1 MSKLPDQYYLYA
13 LAILAVILALS
24 VILNVFRG
32 KKLKKLKKEISTNKR
47 QLSSKL
53 FELEIFNN
61 LAQKGYS
68 INVNEVLDTFIN
80 RLDSQNQL
88 KYCVASY
95 ILLDNGKAL
104 FRAHLKEGVSKEYI
118 SDIKSKMLES
128 IKLVSPTAFTSRI
141 LEENITGAKINDLSK
156 LSVSTFFN
164 VPLEVSGDFFGV
176 FTISGHNSNSFSEE
190 DINIVYEIF
199 NNAMKAIANLG
210 DLIGHEKGKLQ
221 VMVDSMYDGVI
232 MIDKNFRVLVVNPA
246 SYKLMGMEQN
256 LNLNIF
262 DVFDYFSGTFSLE
275 EKLAKVFATGK
286 VESVS
291 ELKIGDKY
299 YEIVVIPVKANED
312 IIGGGILIHDQSE
325 EMELRKLRQD
335 FTAMMVHELRSPLTV
350 IKGTS
355 DLLIKEYKNL
365 NSEQVNTFIVQIK
378 DSAIALL
385 GIVNELLDASKI
397 EAGKVELFKKQG
409 DINKIINDE
418 FNYYYNLARDKGIN
432 FSFDLDLSIQ
442 KFYFDEQKIKQVLN
456 NLLSNAIKFTD
467 PGGTLVIVSKNYGS
481 YIGISVNDSG
491 KGVPDEVKEL
501 LFQKFVQARESDKSN
516 EQGTGLGLVIC
527 KGIVEAHG
535 GRIWIEDNVPKGA
548 KFIFTLP
555 SV

>member
-1 MSKLPDQYYLYA
+1 MINLPDQYLLYVF
-13 LAILAVILALS
+13 ILLVVFLVAS
-24 VILNVFRG
+24 VIINIFRG
-32 KKLKKLKKEISTNKR
+32 KRIKKLTNELLSNKR
-47 QLSSKL
+47 QLNSKL
-53 FELEIFNN
+53 FELEVINN

-68 INVNEVLDTFIN
+68 INVKEVLDTFIN
-80 RLDSQNQL
+80 RLDNQNHL

-95 ILLDNGKAL
+95 ILLENGKAL
-104 FRAHLKEGVSKEYI
+104 FRAHLKENVSNEYI
-118 SDIKSKMLES
+118 NDIKNKMIES
-128 IKLVSPTAFTSRI
+128 IKLVSPGAMTSRS
-141 LEENITGAKINDLSK
+141 LEESLTGASVNNISK
-156 LSVSTFFN
+156 LSVVSYFN
-164 VPLEVSGDFFGV
+164 VPLVVSNEFFGV
-176 FTISGHNSNSFSEE
+176 LTLSGYSSKSFGDE
-190 DINIVYEIF
+190 DIKLVYEIF
-199 NNAMKAIANLG
+199 NNAMKAITNLG

-232 MIDKNFRVLVVNPA
+232 MIDKNFRVLIVNPA
-246 SYKLMGMEQN
+246 SYKLMGMEQD

-286 VESVS
+286 IESVS

-299 YEIVVIPVKANED
+299 YEIVVIPVKANEE

-365 NSEQVNTFIVQIK
+365 SSDQVNTFIVQIK

-385 GIVNELLDASKI
+385 GIVNELLDESKI
-397 EAGKVELFKKQG
+397 KAGKIELFKKQG
-409 DINKIINDE
+409 DINQLINDE

-432 FSFDLDLSIQ
+432 FSFDLDLSIR
-442 KFYFDEQKIKQVLN
+442 KIYFDEQKIKQVLN
-456 NLLSNAIKFTD
+456 NLLSNAIKFTE
-467 PGGTLVIVSKNYGS
+467 PGGEIVIVSKNYSS

-491 KGVPDEVKEL
+491 KGVPDDVKEL

-548 KFIFTLP
+548 KFIFTIP
-555 SV
+555 TV

>member
-68 INVNEVLDTFIN
+68 INVNEV
-80 RLDSQNQL
+80 
-88 KYCVASY
+88 
-95 ILLDNGKAL
+95 LDNGKAL

-232 MIDKNFRVLVVNPA
+232 MIDKNFRILAV
-246 SYKLMGMEQN
+246 
-256 LNLNIF
+256 
-262 DVFDYFSGTFSLE
+262 E
-275 EKLAKVFATGK
+275 EF
-286 VESVS
+286 
-291 ELKIGDKY
+291 
-299 YEIVVIPVKANED
+299 
-312 IIGGGILIHDQSE
+312 
-325 EMELRKLRQD
+325 
-335 FTAMMVHELRSPLTV
+335 
-350 IKGTS
+350 
-355 DLLIKEYKNL
+355 
-365 NSEQVNTFIVQIK
+365 
-378 DSAIALL
+378 
-385 GIVNELLDASKI
+385 
-397 EAGKVELFKKQG
+397 
-409 DINKIINDE
+409 
-418 FNYYYNLARDKGIN
+418 
-432 FSFDLDLSIQ
+432 
-442 KFYFDEQKIKQVLN
+442 
-456 NLLSNAIKFTD
+456 
-467 PGGTLVIVSKNYGS
+467 
-481 YIGISVNDSG
+481 
-491 KGVPDEVKEL
+491 
-501 LFQKFVQARESDKSN
+501 
-516 EQGTGLGLVIC
+516 
-527 KGIVEAHG
+527 
-535 GRIWIEDNVPKGA
+535 
-548 KFIFTLP
+548 
-555 SV
+555 

>member
-128 IKLVSPTAFTSRI
+128 IKLVSPTAFTSRT

-262 DVFDYFSGTFSLE
+262 DVFDYFSGTFSL
-275 EKLAKVFATGK
+275 
-286 VESVS
+286 
-291 ELKIGDKY
+291 
-299 YEIVVIPVKANED
+299 
-312 IIGGGILIHDQSE
+312 
-325 EMELRKLRQD
+325 
-335 FTAMMVHELRSPLTV
+335 
-350 IKGTS
+350 
-355 DLLIKEYKNL
+355 
-365 NSEQVNTFIVQIK
+365 
-378 DSAIALL
+378 
-385 GIVNELLDASKI
+385 
-397 EAGKVELFKKQG
+397 
-409 DINKIINDE
+409 
-418 FNYYYNLARDKGIN
+418 
-432 FSFDLDLSIQ
+432 
-442 KFYFDEQKIKQVLN
+442 
-456 NLLSNAIKFTD
+456 
-467 PGGTLVIVSKNYGS
+467 
-481 YIGISVNDSG
+481 
-491 KGVPDEVKEL
+491 
-501 LFQKFVQARESDKSN
+501 
-516 EQGTGLGLVIC
+516 
-527 KGIVEAHG
+527 
-535 GRIWIEDNVPKGA
+535 
-548 KFIFTLP
+548 
-555 SV
+555 

>member
-1 MSKLPDQYYLYA
+1 M
-13 LAILAVILALS
+13 I
-24 VILNVFRG
+24 
-32 KKLKKLKKEISTNKR
+32 
-47 QLSSKL
+47 
-53 FELEIFNN
+53 
-61 LAQKGYS
+61 
-68 INVNEVLDTFIN
+68 
-80 RLDSQNQL
+80 
-88 KYCVASY
+88 
-95 ILLDNGKAL
+95 
-104 FRAHLKEGVSKEYI
+104 
-118 SDIKSKMLES
+118 ES
-128 IKLVSPTAFTSRI
+128 IKLVSPGAMTSRS
-141 LEENITGAKINDLSK
+141 LEESLTGASVNNISK
-156 LSVSTFFN
+156 LSVVSYFN
-164 VPLEVSGDFFGV
+164 VPLVVSNEFFGV
-176 FTISGHNSNSFSEE
+176 LTLSGYSSKSFGDE
-190 DINIVYEIF
+190 DIKLVYEIF
-199 NNAMKAIANLG
+199 NNAMKAITNLG

-232 MIDKNFRVLVVNPA
+232 MIDKNFRVLIVNPA
-246 SYKLMGMEQN
+246 SYKLMGMEQD

-286 VESVS
+286 IESVS

-299 YEIVVIPVKANED
+299 YEIVVIPVKANEE

-365 NSEQVNTFIVQIK
+365 SSDQVNTFIVQIK

-385 GIVNELLDASKI
+385 GIVNELLDESKI
-397 EAGKVELFKKQG
+397 KAGKIELFKKQG
-409 DINKIINDE
+409 DINQLINDE

-432 FSFDLDLSIQ
+432 FSFDLDLSIR
-442 KFYFDEQKIKQVLN
+442 KIYFDEQKIKQVLN
-456 NLLSNAIKFTD
+456 NLLSNAIKFTE
-467 PGGTLVIVSKNYGS
+467 PGGEIVIVSKNYSS

-491 KGVPDEVKEL
+491 KGVPDDVKEL

-548 KFIFTLP
+548 KFIFTIP
-555 SV
+555 TV

>member
-1 MSKLPDQYYLYA
+1 MINLPDQYLLYVF
-13 LAILAVILALS
+13 ILLVVFLVAS
-24 VILNVFRG
+24 VIINIFRG
-32 KKLKKLKKEISTNKR
+32 KRIKKLTNELLSNKR
-47 QLSSKL
+47 QLNSKL
-53 FELEIFNN
+53 FELEVINN

-68 INVNEVLDTFIN
+68 INVKEVLDTFIN
-80 RLDSQNQL
+80 RLDNQNHL

-95 ILLDNGKAL
+95 ILLENGKAL
-104 FRAHLKEGVSKEYI
+104 FRAHLKENVSNEYI
-118 SDIKSKMLES
+118 NDIKNKMIES
-128 IKLVSPTAFTSRI
+128 IKLVSPGAMTSRS
-141 LEENITGAKINDLSK
+141 LEESLTGASVNNISK
-156 LSVSTFFN
+156 LSVVSYFN
-164 VPLEVSGDFFGV
+164 VPLVVSNEFFGV
-176 FTISGHNSNSFSEE
+176 LTLSGYSSKSFGDE
-190 DINIVYEIF
+190 DIKLVYEIF
-199 NNAMKAIANLG
+199 NNAMKAITNLG

-232 MIDKNFRVLVVNPA
+232 MIDKNFRVLIVNPA
-246 SYKLMGMEQN
+246 SYKLMGMEQD

-286 VESVS
+286 IESVS

-299 YEIVVIPVKANED
+299 YEIVVIPVKANEE

-365 NSEQVNTFIVQIK
+365 SSDQVNTFIVQIK

-385 GIVNELLDASKI
+385 GIVNELLDESKI
-397 EAGKVELFKKQG
+397 KAGKIELFKKQG
-409 DINKIINDE
+409 DINQLINDE
-418 FNYYYNLARDKGIN
+418 FNYYYNLARDKGVN
-432 FSFDLDLSIQ
+432 FSFDLDLSIR
-442 KFYFDEQKIKQVLN
+442 KIYFDEQKIKQVLN
-456 NLLSNAIKFTD
+456 NLLSNAIKFTE
-467 PGGTLVIVSKNYGS
+467 PGGEIVIVSKNYSS

-491 KGVPDEVKEL
+491 KGVPDDVKEL

-548 KFIFTLP
+548 KFIFTIP
-555 SV
+555 TV

>member
-1 MSKLPDQYYLYA
+1 MINLPDQYLLYVF
-13 LAILAVILALS
+13 ILLVVFLVAS
-24 VILNVFRG
+24 VIINIFRG
-32 KKLKKLKKEISTNKR
+32 KRIKKLTNELLSNKR
-47 QLSSKL
+47 QLNSKL
-53 FELEIFNN
+53 FELEVINN

-68 INVNEVLDTFIN
+68 INVKEVLDTFIN
-80 RLDSQNQL
+80 RLDNQNHL

-95 ILLDNGKAL
+95 ILLENGKAI

-118 SDIKSKMLES
+118 NDIKNKMIDS
-128 IKLVSPTAFTSRI
+128 IKLVSQEAMTARS
-141 LEENITGAKINDLSK
+141 LEENLTGASVNNISK
-156 LSVSTFFN
+156 LSAVSYFN
-164 VPLEVSGDFFGV
+164 VPLAVSNEYFGV
-176 FTISGHNSNSFSEE
+176 LTLSGSSFKSFGDE
-190 DINIVYEIF
+190 DIKLVYEIF
-199 NNAMKAIANLG
+199 NNAMKAITNLG

-232 MIDKNFRVLVVNPA
+232 MIDKNFRVLIVNPA
-246 SYKLMGMEQN
+246 SYKLMGMEQD

-286 VESVS
+286 IESVS

-299 YEIVVIPVKANED
+299 YEIVVIPVKANEE

-365 NSEQVNTFIVQIK
+365 NSDQVNTFIIQIK

-385 GIVNELLDASKI
+385 GIVNELLDESKI
-397 EAGKVELFKKQG
+397 KAGKIELFKKQG
-409 DINKIINDE
+409 DINQLINDE

-456 NLLSNAIKFTD
+456 NLLSNAIKFTE
-467 PGGTLVIVSKNYGS
+467 PGGEIVIVSKNYSS

-491 KGVPDEVKEL
+491 KGVPDDVKEL

-548 KFIFTLP
+548 KFIFTIP
-555 SV
+555 TV

>member
-1 MSKLPDQYYLYA
+1 MIKLPNQYLLYVFILLVVFLVA
-13 LAILAVILALS
+13 LVI
-24 VILNVFRG
+24 INIFRG
-32 KKLKKLKKEISTNKR
+32 KKLKKLSNELLSNKR
-47 QLSSKL
+47 QLNSKL
-53 FELEIFNN
+53 FELEVINN

-68 INVNEVLDTFIN
+68 INVKEVLDTFIN
-80 RLDSQNQL
+80 RLDNQNHL

-95 ILLDNGKAL
+95 ILLENGKAI

-118 SDIKSKMLES
+118 NDIKNKMIDS
-128 IKLVSPTAFTSRI
+128 IKLVSQEAMTARS
-141 LEENITGAKINDLSK
+141 LEENLTGASVNNISK
-156 LSVSTFFN
+156 LSAVSYFN
-164 VPLEVSGDFFGV
+164 VPLAVSNEYFGV
-176 FTISGHNSNSFSEE
+176 LTLSGSSFKSFGDE
-190 DINIVYEIF
+190 DIKLVYEIF
-199 NNAMKAIANLG
+199 NNAMKAITNLG

-246 SYKLMGMEQN
+246 SYKLMGMEQD

-286 VESVS
+286 IESVS

-299 YEIVVIPVKANED
+299 YEIVVIPVKANEE

-365 NSEQVNTFIVQIK
+365 SSDQVNTFIVQIK

-385 GIVNELLDASKI
+385 GIVNELLDESKI
-397 EAGKVELFKKQG
+397 KAGKIELFKKQG
-409 DINKIINDE
+409 DINQLINDE

-456 NLLSNAIKFTD
+456 NLLSNAIKFTE
-467 PGGTLVIVSKNYGS
+467 PGGEIVIVSKNYSS

-491 KGVPDEVKEL
+491 KGVPDDVKEL

-548 KFIFTLP
+548 KFIFTIP
-555 SV
+555 TV

>member
-1 MSKLPDQYYLYA
+1 MIKLPNQYLLYVFILLVVFLVA
-13 LAILAVILALS
+13 LVI
-24 VILNVFRG
+24 INIFRG
-32 KKLKKLKKEISTNKR
+32 KKLKKLSNELLSNKR
-47 QLSSKL
+47 QLNSKL
-53 FELEIFNN
+53 FELEVINN

-68 INVNEVLDTFIN
+68 INVKEVLDTFIN
-80 RLDSQNQL
+80 RLDNQNHL

-95 ILLDNGKAL
+95 ILLENGKAI

-118 SDIKSKMLES
+118 NDIKNKMIDS
-128 IKLVSPTAFTSRI
+128 IKLVSQEAMTARS
-141 LEENITGAKINDLSK
+141 LEENLTGASVNNISK
-156 LSVSTFFN
+156 LSAVSYFN
-164 VPLEVSGDFFGV
+164 VPLAVSNEYFGV
-176 FTISGHNSNSFSEE
+176 LTLSGSSFKSFGDE
-190 DINIVYEIF
+190 DIKLGYEIF
-199 NNAMKAIANLG
+199 NNAMKAITNLG

-286 VESVS
+286 IESVS

-299 YEIVVIPVKANED
+299 YEIVVIPVKANEE

-365 NSEQVNTFIVQIK
+365 NSDQVNTFIIQIK

-385 GIVNELLDASKI
+385 GIVNELLDESKI
-397 EAGKVELFKKQG
+397 KAGKIELFKKQG
-409 DINKIINDE
+409 DINQLINDE

-456 NLLSNAIKFTD
+456 NLLSNAIKFTE
-467 PGGTLVIVSKNYGS
+467 PGGEIVIVSKNYSS

-491 KGVPDEVKEL
+491 KGVPDDVKEL

-548 KFIFTLP
+548 KFIFTIP
-555 SV
+555 TV